1 MPYSFTYFFFPTPR
15 PLNIF
20 LNGHSCHN
28 LLFSLYLD
36 LMCHFYI
43 PKSWLHCRKK
53 LPGYSSFITSIGASA
68 KFHLCGRAQHR
79 IRTYTNT
86 ELFHLSAF
94 QLLGRSF
101 VFHLINQ
108 LGTSSVLQKHVFFS
122 VSYAL
127 DRFFPPSFQI
137 LLPCHGALHYMG
149 SLHGG
154 GMVRWMKKELSSPMA
169 NQKKKIMKL
178 EHQVKKSKIMRF
190 GDIWGRIY
198 YQAKNLYTLKG
209 DIYYLIW

>member
-94 QLLGRSF
+94 QLLGWSF

-127 DRFFPPSFQI
+127 DRFFPPLSRYFCHATGHSIIWAACMVGGWWGGWKKSFQ
-137 LLPCHGALHYMG
+137 
-149 SLHGG
+149 
-154 GMVRWMKKELSSPMA
+154 VQWQTRR
-169 NQKKKIMKL
+169 
-178 EHQVKKSKIMRF
+178 KKSWSWNIR
-190 GDIWGRIY
+190 
-198 YQAKNLYTLKG
+198 
-209 DIYYLIW
+209 